1 MKLYEVEFNGSCF
14 KNVVNNNLLKDIP
27 FTWEKSSNY
36 PEYKYSIPDD
46 EKEKHEEY
54 KKSWELVTLEQA
66 MINYPDKI
74 ELPYNSRRHV
84 ITLRQYESCYKYC
97 EIKNIINVDTE
108 TQIQAIDLEQ
118 LANKISDRLGTNLT
132 QFKNQKLEIHQP
144 NMPLF
149 TYNNFRVIVDSC
161 TEVLQNEW
169 ISKGWRV
176 VCVCPQ
182 PDQRRPDYI
191 LGKYI
196 EE

>member
-1 MKLYEVEFNGSCF
+1 MKLYEVEFDSSCF
-14 KNVVNNNLLKDIP
+14 KNVVNNNLLKDIQ

-36 PEYKYSIPDD
+36 PEYKYSILED

-74 ELPYNSRRHV
+74 ELSYSCRRYV
-84 ITLRQYESCYKYC
+84 ITLQQYESCYKYC
-97 EIKNIINVDTE
+97 EIKNIINVGTE

-132 QFKNQKLEIHQP
+132 QLKNQKLEIHQP

-161 TEVLQNEW
+161 TEELQNEW

-176 VCVCPQ
+176 VCICPQ